1 MAGFAD
7 SSEERMLESEL
18 RWQDEILQVMYWM
31 RGEDLGR
38 EVGRAELSRF
48 LNLKPEQLDLALDRL
63 AAANLITVS
72 SPDGAKG
79 ERFELSGRGMEEGKR
94 RFREEFSP
102 YLARASH
109 LTCDDPKCDC
119 NGEDWDGACPSLV
132 RAGAS

>member
-1 MAGFAD
+1 MED
-7 SSEERMLESEL
+7 SEL

-31 RGEDLGR
+31 QGEDLGR

-48 LNLKPEQLDLALDRL
+48 LDLEPEQLELALQRL
-63 AAANLITVS
+63 VAARLITAHS
-72 SPDGAKG
+72 AQSGNGGRFALS
-79 ERFELSGRGMEEGKR
+79 ERGIKEGKR

-119 NGEDWDGACPSLV
+119 NGEDWDGDCPSI
-132 RAGAS
+132 AGGGDP